1 MVAKWRRRPS
11 CYNRFFPRSLQKN
24 VKRRIRCSTRRK
36 RETVIENET
45 SPFEATAKRRQSV
58 RPRTLQKV
66 AKVQYCMRN
75 QFVHLLLR
83 MQIAC
88 KTNWPRRP
96 KVWNISR
103 KRTAQGSPKRQLKK
117 HGGDLEGPKTWN
129 IHRKRDF
136 GRIFKKFSKSRQAE
150 SVKHSAKTATT
161 TRGLDLPAHRF
172 TIGILQFWR
181 KSCQKC
187 RTVVKN
193 GGGSRSGGSTIIF
206 IKKQ

>member
-1 MVAKWRRRPS
+1 MGFCWD
-11 CYNRFFPRSLQKN
+11 
-24 VKRRIRCSTRRK
+24 KRKS
-36 RETVIENET
+36 ETVIESET

-75 QFVHLLLR
+75 QLVHLLLN

-103 KRTAQGSPKRQLKK
+103 KRTAQGCPKRQPKK
-117 HGGDLEGPKTWN
+117 HRGDLEGPKTWN

-136 GRIFKKFSKSRQAE
+136 SRIFKKFSKSRQAE
-150 SVKHSAKTATT
+150 SVKHSSKTSYNNKCP
-161 TRGLDLPAHRF
+161 DLPGNRI
-172 TIGILQFWR
+172 TIGILQFWS
-181 KSCQKC
+181 KWC
-187 RTVVKN
+187 
-193 GGGSRSGGSTIIF
+193 
-206 IKKQ
+206 